1 MIKTDHSQRL
11 LAKRHHRILGM
22 YLAVGA
28 WTNNL
33 DAIIL
38 DRECFTRYL
47 GLERVKQVRIQQFK
61 NDVKEWFPYTHVY
74 VSGNSLESLYLSRI
88 PMLGEIPDGIMSTA
102 NRVKGA
108 RENLFAIEE
117 WRNIHKDIETI
128 SEEEVVSFIALLSTG
143 LAAPKRGDLAITFA
157 ERLTRMK
164 IKLRQT

>member
-1 MIKTDHSQRL
+1 
-11 LAKRHHRILGM
+11 
-22 YLAVGA
+22 
-28 WTNNL
+28 
-33 DAIIL
+33 
-38 DRECFTRYL
+38 
-47 GLERVKQVRIQQFK
+47 
-61 NDVKEWFPYTHVY
+61 
-74 VSGNSLESLYLSRI
+74 
-88 PMLGEIPDGIMSTA
+88 MLGEIPDGIMSTA